1 MSATPFDPSRRI
13 FLKGAGL
20 AALGI
25 GLGPS
30 PLLVRTAQA
39 AGQGTR
45 CLVHVFLRGGADG
58 LSMAV
63 PYADPLYY
71 EARGAIALPKPG
83 QDGGVVRLDDSF
95 ALHPGFAPLKP
106 LYDEGRLAI
115 VHGVGNYGVSR
126 SHFSA
131 QDFVE
136 LGTPGIAT
144 TPTGML
150 ERTSARL
157 EGAGVT
163 KSVAFSTQRPVSFLG
178 PDPVLVAM
186 NLASFDLSA
195 RGWEPEAERLL
206 KDMYAG
212 AAPAL
217 ARVGADVFEAISLLR
232 TTPELKARPAK
243 GAAYPEGGIGNALRQ
258 AAQVLKASLGTR
270 TIFVSGVG
278 DFDTHSA
285 QLSCN
290 ADEFAKL
297 GQALAA
303 FDLDL
308 GAKRDDV
315 VVLVTTEFGRTLRAN
330 GAEGTDHGSGYC
342 AFVLG
347 GRVKGGRSHGRWPG
361 LEKANLYEER
371 DLAVTTDFRD
381 LFGELVTWHLGI
393 TDTKDLFPG
402 YTPGPRLGLLA

>member
-1 MSATPFDPSRRI
+1 MAFDPSRRL

-30 PLLVRTAQA
+30 PLLMRTARA

-45 CLVHVFLRGGADG
+45 SLVHVFLRGGADG

-83 QDGGVVRLDDSF
+83 QEGGVVRLDDSF

-106 LYDEGRLAI
+106 LYDDGRLAI

-136 LGTPGIAT
+136 LGTPGVAT
-144 TPTGML
+144 TATGLL
-150 ERTSARL
+150 ERMSARL
-157 EGAGVT
+157 EGGGVT
-163 KSVAFSTQRPVSFLG
+163 KSVAFSTQRPLSYLG

-186 NLASFDLSA
+186 NIASFDLSA
-195 RGWEPEAERLL
+195 RGWQPEAERLL

-212 AAPAL
+212 AKPAL

-232 TTPELKARPAK
+232 TTPELKAGPAK
-243 GAAYPEGGIGNALRQ
+243 GASYPEGGIGNALRQ
-258 AAQVLKASLGTR
+258 AAQVLKAGLGTR
-270 TIFVSGVG
+270 TIFVNGGG

-285 QLSCN
+285 QVASN
-290 ADEFAKL
+290 AEDFDKL
-297 GQALAA
+297 GKALAA

-308 GAKRDDV
+308 DAKRDEV

-330 GAEGTDHGSGYC
+330 GALGTDHGSGYC

-347 GRVKGGRSHGRWPG
+347 GRVKGGRIHGRWPG
-361 LEKANLYEER
+361 LEIANLYEER

-381 LFGELVTWHLGI
+381 LFAELAIGHLGI
-393 TDTKDLFPG
+393 ADTKELFPD
-402 YTPGPRLGLLA
+402 YAPAPRVGLLG